1 MWRETWKLMIG
12 QARDL
17 PEESFDQTSRNLLRL
32 RYSACSHPETAGPQ
46 NLSMS
51 ETADLTF

>member
-1 MWRETWKLMIG
+1 MIG

-17 PEESFDQTSRNLLRL
+17 PEESFDRTSRNLLRL
-32 RYSACSHPETAGPQ
+32 RYSPCSHPETAGPQ